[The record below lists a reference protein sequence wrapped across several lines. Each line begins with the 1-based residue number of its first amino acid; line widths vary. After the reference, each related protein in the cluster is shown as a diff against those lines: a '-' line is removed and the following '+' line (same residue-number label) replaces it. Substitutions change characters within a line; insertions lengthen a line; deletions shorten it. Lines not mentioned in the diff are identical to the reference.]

1 MAYTVLNTD
10 GTTLILLADNTIDQ
24 STTSLTLIGK
34 NITAYGQYVNNN
46 FVSLLESFASTNG
59 SPPRSPVT
67 GQIWYDTTARRLKVY
82 DGGFRAVS
90 GSIVSGAQ
98 PNVLSSGDLWWDTTN
113 SQLKVYA
120 NNTTTVVGP
129 QFPKSVGE
137 NGWALPPKTL
147 IDTTSSVAQQVTL
160 IKNYGQNIGI
170 ISNKQFTL
178 TTLDSNTYFNKTTAT
193 VVSGLTISGDIS
205 ATGQVTDNYL
215 SASVDIDKLNL
226 NTANRYVNTYT
237 PYTLQNTQIVELLSY
252 MYPVAA
258 NTVTN
263 EVGVPLGAGA
273 KVVCTFSLPQAG
285 TQIRRYKVVNQTGV
299 GVTWQ
304 PVEVYSTATLS
315 AATSVVTSG
324 LVNIIYTLP

>member
-10 GTTLILLADNTIDQ
+10 GTTLLLLADNTIDQ

-34 NITAYGQYVNNN
+34 NINAYGQYVNNN
-46 FVSLLESFASTNG
+46 FVSLLENFASTNG

-67 GQIWYDTTARRLKVY
+67 GQLWYDTTARRLKVY

-137 NGWALPPKTL
+137 NGWILPPKIL
-147 IDTTSSVAQQVTL
+147 IDNTSSVSQQVTT
-160 IKNYGQNIGI
+160 IKNYGQNVGF
-170 ISNKQFTL
+170 ISNRTFILIPT
-178 TTLDSNTYFNKTTAT
+178 DSNTYFSKTTAT
-193 VVSGLTISGDIS
+193 IVAGLTIIGNIS
-205 ATGQVTDNYL
+205 ATGQLTDNYL
-215 SASVDIDKLNL
+215 SASFDIDKLNL
-226 NTANRYVNTYT
+226 STGNRYVNTYT
-237 PYTLQNTQIVELLSY
+237 SYQSQNTKIIEMLSY
-252 MYPVAA
+252 MYPVSA

-263 EVGVPLGAGA
+263 EVGVPVGAGV

-285 TQIRRYKVVNQTGV
+285 IQIRRYQVVNQTGI
-299 GVTWQ
+299 GVSWQ
-304 PVEVYSTATLS
+304 PVESYSTSTLS
-315 AATSVVTSG
+315 SATSVVTAN
-324 LVNIIYTLP
+324 LVNVIYTLP